1 MRILVVE
8 DEKRL
13 ADFIKNG
20 LEEQKYSVDVVYD
33 GERAEFM
40 ALTNDY
46 DLIILDILLPK
57 KNGWEVCESLRSKSI
72 DIPILMLSA
81 LSEVSDKIRGLDKG
95 ADDYLAKPFVI
106 AELIARVK
114 ALLRRS
120 HKVSQSVIKINGL
133 ELDISARKVRRAG
146 KEIQLTNKEFALL
159 EYLIMNKNKL
169 VTRTMISEHVWDI
182 HFDAGSN
189 IIDVIINYL
198 RKKIEQEGEIKL
210 IYTIRGAGYMIK
222 DRKFAGG
229 TVTRIKNRISRL
241 AEPLV
246 SWRVYPGGPVSDLC
260 LILLPAA
267 ADLGQLQLRGIST
280 GRRNA

>member
-81 LSEVSDKIRGLDKG
+81 LSEVADKIRGLDKG

-106 AELIARVK
+106 AELMARVK

-222 DRKFAGG
+222 D
-229 TVTRIKNRISRL
+229 TD
-241 AEPLV
+241 P
-246 SWRVYPGGPVSDLC
+246 D
-260 LILLPAA
+260 
-267 ADLGQLQLRGIST
+267 QL
-280 GRRNA
+280 

>member
-13 ADFIKNG
+13 AEFIKNG
-20 LEEQKYSVDVVYD
+20 LLEQKYSVDVAHD
-33 GERAEFM
+33 GENAEFL
-40 ALTNDY
+40 ARTNDY

-57 KNGWEVCESLRSKSI
+57 KNGWEVCDSLRTAGV

-106 AELIARVK
+106 AELVARVK

-120 HKVSQSVIKINGL
+120 HQISQSVIRINGL
-133 ELDISARKVRRAG
+133 ELDISSRKVRRSG
-146 KEIQLTNKEFALL
+146 EDIQLTNKEFALL

-198 RKKIEQEGEIKL
+198 RKKIEKEGESKL
-210 IYTIRGAGYMIK
+210 IHTIRGAGYMIK
-222 DRKFAGG
+222 ETENEEK
-229 TVTRIKNRISRL
+229 
-241 AEPLV
+241 
-246 SWRVYPGGPVSDLC
+246 
-260 LILLPAA
+260 
-267 ADLGQLQLRGIST
+267 
-280 GRRNA
+280 

>member
-1 MRILVVE
+1 MRILIVE

-33 GERAEFM
+33 GDSAEFM
-40 ALTNDY
+40 AFTNAY

-57 KNGWEVCESLRSKSI
+57 KNGWEVCEALRSQGI

-81 LSEVSDKIRGLDKG
+81 LNEVADKIRGLDKG
-95 ADDYLAKPFVI
+95 ADDYLAKPFVFG
-106 AELIARVK
+106 ELMARVN

-120 HKVSQSVIKINGL
+120 HKVSQSVVKIDDL
-133 ELDISARKVRRAG
+133 ELDISARKVQRAG

-159 EYLIMNKNKL
+159 EYLILNKNKL

-198 RKKIEQEGEIKL
+198 RKKIEKQGERKL

-222 DRKFAGG
+222 DKDQEQR
-229 TVTRIKNRISRL
+229 
-241 AEPLV
+241 
-246 SWRVYPGGPVSDLC
+246 
-260 LILLPAA
+260 
-267 ADLGQLQLRGIST
+267 
-280 GRRNA
+280 

>member
-222 DRKFAGG
+222 D
-229 TVTRIKNRISRL
+229 TD
-241 AEPLV
+241 P
-246 SWRVYPGGPVSDLC
+246 D
-260 LILLPAA
+260 
-267 ADLGQLQLRGIST
+267 QL
-280 GRRNA
+280 